1 MILIVDDDRT
11 VRLTIGLVLKKA
23 GYEVEYASNPDEA
36 LPFFRAG
43 TPSAVIMDMNYTRT
57 TDGSE
62 GLHLLRQAK
71 IFMPEVPVILITAW
85 GSIDLAVAGMRAGA
99 FDFITKPWDNRMLLQ
114 SVRTALELSGDDRDT
129 VRDDSFDR
137 SGIIGNSPGLKDVL
151 RKAAKVADTDAP
163 VLILGENGTGK
174 ELIAQAIHRN
184 SRRNLNPFVMVN
196 LGGVPESLFES
207 EMFGHVKGAFTG
219 AVADRKGRFEMADK
233 GTIFLDE
240 IGEMTS
246 ASQVKLL
253 RVLQQHTFE
262 ALGDSR
268 PRKVDI
274 RIVCATNA
282 DLGKMVREGSFRE
295 DLFYRINL
303 VTLHLPPL
311 RERRED
317 IAPLARH
324 FLEEAAGYH
333 RLRAELTP
341 AALRR
346 LEGYS
351 FPGNIRQLKNMVER
365 ALIVSGGGAIG
376 AEQFSEAEGVAEND
390 LSAVIHDDTKI
401 PAGMTLA
408 DLEKKAIEEA
418 IERCGGNLSQAAAML
433 GITRQTLYRRMEK
446 YNHKLIR
453 SLKD

>member
-23 GYEVEYASNPDEA
+23 GYEVEYAANPEEA

-43 TPSAVIMDMNYTRT
+43 TPSVVIMDMNYTRA

-71 IFMPEVPVILITAW
+71 IFMPDVPVILITAW
-85 GSIDLAVAGMRAGA
+85 GSIDLAVEGMRAGA
-99 FDFITKPWDNRMLLQ
+99 FDFVTKPWDNRMLLQ
-114 SVRTALELSGDDRDT
+114 SVRTALELSHENRDT
-129 VRDDSFDR
+129 SGDDSFDR
-137 SGIIGNSPGLKDVL
+137 SGIIGNSQGLKEVL
-151 RKAAKVADTDAP
+151 RKAAKVAATDAP

-184 SRRNLNPFVMVN
+184 SRRNHNPFVMVN

-207 EMFGHVKGAFTG
+207 EMFGYVKGAFTG
-219 AVADRKGRFEMADK
+219 AVGDRKGRFEMADK

-240 IGEMTS
+240 IGELAS
-246 ASQVKLL
+246 GSQVKLL

-268 PRKVDI
+268 TRKVDI

-317 IAPLARH
+317 IAPLAKH
-324 FLEEAAGYH
+324 FLEEAAKH
-333 RLRAELTP
+333 HSLSAELTP
-341 AALRR
+341 SALRW
-346 LEGYS
+346 LESYS
-351 FPGNIRQLKNMVER
+351 FPGNIRELKNMVER
-365 ALIVSGGGAIG
+365 ALIVSGGGAIS
-376 AEQFSEAEGVAEND
+376 AEELSEAGGWQEEGTAAET
-390 LSAVIHDDTKI
+390 AGEMKI

-408 DLEKKAIEEA
+408 DLERKAIVEA
-418 IERCGGNLSQAAAML
+418 IERCDGNLSQVAVVL
-433 GITRQTLYRRMEK
+433 GITRQALYRRMEK
-446 YNHKLIR
+446 YNIIQKNG
-453 SLKD
+453 